1 MGRKGTLEGW
11 IKEHPLIENWLSEYG
26 SRRTRFDY
34 SQKTH
39 DFFTSKNITP
49 ESFVKMEVKE
59 IKHMLLVYHAEQK
72 KIGVPQNTVLSTITA
87 VRSFCTNLE
96 KQIKFKRGQIGK
108 VTIDVNS
115 HSFTTQDLKGMF
127 EIGDTTQ
134 KAIIATA
141 VSLGWEISGFISL
154 KLKKIRGLIE
164 HAKANGE
171 EYVFFDDVRMKTEE
185 PRLGVLNPLAIQWIG
200 KYLEVTKPSESSL
213 LFDYTQDGIN
223 KMIVALS
230 TRSGMKTSGR
240 VHFHRIRAWLMSQ
253 LSRAGF
259 NEFEIKYVVGKAI
272 PVTDATYLTTLK
284 TAISE
289 KYPRIYSDYL
299 CIANGNGVTKKVRDI
314 EEENR
319 KLNAEVDGLKAE
331 LQDLKESKGSAE
343 AVSQLTIEMKEL
355 SEKYDTLR
363 AMIFSIDKKAVQRKM
378 KKEGD
383 EYREDELN
391 ELKQE
396 QDEAE
401 RKMQKEAMEDLK
413 KQKNK

>member
-154 KLKKIRGLIE
+154 KLRKIRGLIE

-171 EYVFFDDVRMKTEE
+171 EYVFFDDVRSKTEE

-200 KYLEVTKPSESSL
+200 KYLEVTKPSESGL

-230 TRSGMKTSGR
+230 TRSGMKASGR

-331 LQDLKESKGSAE
+331 LQDLNKSKGSAE
-343 AVSQLTIEMKEL
+343 EL
-355 SEKYDTLR
+355 SKLRIDMQDIKEKYDQLFSMIANIDRKPAQRALR
-363 AMIFSIDKKAVQRKM
+363 QKI
-378 KKEGD
+378 
-383 EYREDELN
+383 EDESR
-391 ELKQE
+391 QE
-396 QDEAE
+396 QDEAD